1 MKKSNNYQTSL
12 LIESL
17 NVLKRYQR
25 RPPKLEMLCLAHFV
39 AWFNNT
45 QSNVEEKSDSN
56 FLAKTDFRDN
66 IDDDPSDESDEN
78 DDTTE

>member
-1 MKKSNNYQTSL
+1 
-12 LIESL
+12 
-17 NVLKRYQR
+17 
-25 RPPKLEMLCLAHFV
+25 MLCLAHFV